1 MDTAQE
7 ALFKAMLNNDWF
19 TASDGHVDSPTGYFG
34 YVTNTERD
42 NLTAT
47 NGEFMSFFG
56 ETIGAYGWPKHDE
69 LIGSFVASI
78 NSDGIITI
86 VEFPNDTLAREQF
99 NKLQIAYE
107 SWNEE
112 N

>member
-34 YVTNTERD
+34 YVTNTEHD

-47 NGEFMSFFG
+47 NGEFMSCFS
-56 ETIGAYGWPKHDE
+56 ETIDAYGWPKHDE
-69 LIGSFVASI
+69 LIGSFVAAI
-78 NSDGIITI
+78 NSNGIITI
-86 VEFPNDTLAREQF
+86 KKMPNDSDAREWFDSMQRGY
-99 NKLQIAYE
+99 AE
-107 SWNEE
+107 WDEE
-112 N
+112 